1 MSISSPRASLTVAI
15 AVSLL
20 VVAIARIVP
29 GPVYAEGAPPPFKIG
44 IVNIHKLFLNYA
56 RVADLQKALEEE
68 YKAED
73 AKLMRQLTVLEERRK
88 ELEGKGWN
96 EADPTFRDKLRD
108 IALEYDQHKVLVEL
122 KKVEFREKSHRTTEE
137 LYNALVKRIGDYARA
152 NGFALVLKIRDIPE
166 ETFSDTALAKK
177 IDSKEILFHDASIDI
192 TDAMIKLVN
201 ADR

>member
-1 MSISSPRASLTVAI
+1 MSLASLRASLPVAI
-15 AVSLL
+15 ALSLL
-20 VVAIARIVP
+20 LVALARVVP
-29 GPVYAEGAPPPFKIG
+29 GPAHAEGATPPSKVG
-44 IVNIHKLFLNYA
+44 IVNIQKLFLSYA
-56 RVADLQKALEEE
+56 KVAELQKALEEE
-68 YKAED
+68 YKSEE
-73 AKLMRQLTVLEERRK
+73 AKLARQLTVLEERRK

-122 KKVEFREKSHRTTEE
+122 KKVEFQEKSHRTTEE

-152 NGFALVLKIRDIPE
+152 NGFALVFKVLDIPE
-166 ETFSDTALAKK
+166 ETFSDKALAKK